1 MLTTRARLQPRI
13 VVAKAD
19 LKRGEWT
26 VGVTAGAAG
35 FLPAGVPAIHGPRA
49 FRVPLVVTITAD
61 GPRGAAEPARR
72 RGPALPARARTRS
85 GACG

>member
-1 MLTTRARLQPRI
+1 M
-13 VVAKAD
+13 VAKAD

-26 VGVTAGAAG
+26 VGVTAAAAG
-35 FLPAGVPAIHGPRA
+35 FTPAGVPAIHGPRA

-61 GPRGAAEPARR
+61 GRVCRRACAATSPGAS
-72 RGPALPARARTRS
+72 RACATRS

>member
-1 MLTTRARLQPRI
+1 MPEQTRATARI

-26 VGVTAGAAG
+26 VGVTASAAG
-35 FLPAGVPAIHGPRA
+35 FTPAGVPAIHGPRA

-61 GPRGAAEPARR
+61 GRVVPPSLRGDMARR
-72 RGPALPARARTRS
+72 FPRVRDAFRRVRS
-85 GACG
+85 